1 MERHERG
8 TGEYGTGTEKL
19 ADIAEMEITE
29 PTLTW
34 LEVSHPQQPI
44 PLGEN
49 DRVID
54 SRFNEQQD
62 VWEVLLHR
70 TPGRRKRSSYSISFC
85 FIPSMRSSTSSS
97 TLS

>member
-8 TGEYGTGTEKL
+8 PGEYGAETEKL

-44 PLGEN
+44 PLGQN

-62 VWEVLLHR
+62 VWEVLLIALPDEEE
-70 TPGRRKRSSYSISFC
+70 T
-85 FIPSMRSSTSSS
+85 
-97 TLS
+97 